1 MKNEVKSL
9 LVQPS
14 ASMNLSKIDPDTTF
28 GIKKE
33 KLMDDLAEL
42 VETMEEFQ
50 HKLYVEN
57 KKALLIVLQGMDTSG
72 KDGVITHVMKG
83 FNPLSCRVESFKAPA
98 GEELAHDFLWRIH
111 KVTPQKGFIGVFN
124 RSHYEDIIE
133 PQVWNLF
140 PKSVYMERY
149 ANIIQFEKHLSDNK
163 IKIIKFYLHI
173 SKEEQKK
180 RLLSRLSHPSK
191 RWKVNE
197 EDFQKRKKWAKYMQA
212 YEDVINRCSTKWAP
226 WYIIPSNN
234 KCFRN
239 WAIAKIVVETLKE
252 MKPKYPKYVPP
263 KTGIKSSS
271 QEQLVSK

>member
-9 LVQPS
+9 LVDPS
-14 ASMNLSKIDPDTTF
+14 ASMKLSKIDPDTTF

-33 KLMDDLAEL
+33 KLMDDLAKL

-149 ANIIQFEKHLSDNK
+149 DNIIQFEKYLSDNK

-212 YEDVINRCSTKWAP
+212 YEDVINRCSKKWAP

-252 MKPKYPKYVPP
+252 MKPKYPKYIPP
-263 KTGIKSSS
+263 KIGIKSSS
-271 QEQLVSK
+271 QEQLVS

>member
-9 LVQPS
+9 LVDPS
-14 ASMNLSKIDPDTTF
+14 ASMKLSKIDPDTTF

-33 KLMDDLAEL
+33 KLMDDLAKL

-124 RSHYEDIIE
+124 RSHYEDIVE
-133 PQVWNLF
+133 PQVWNLV
-140 PKSVYMERY
+140 PKSVYMQRY
-149 ANIIQFEKHLSDNK
+149 DDIIQFEKYLSNNN
-163 IKIIKFYLHI
+163 IRIIKFYLHI
-173 SKEEQKK
+173 SKQEQKK

-197 EDFQKRKKWAKYMQA
+197 EDFQKRKKWEKYMQA

-239 WAIAKIVVETLKE
+239 WAIAKIVIETLKE

-263 KTGIKSSS
+263 KMGIKSSS
-271 QEQLVSK
+271 QEQLVS

>member
-9 LVQPS
+9 LVDPS
-14 ASMNLSKIDPDTTF
+14 ASMKLSKIDPDTMF

-33 KLMDDLAEL
+33 KLMDDLAKL

-149 ANIIQFEKHLSDNK
+149 DNIIQFEKYLSDNK

-212 YEDVINRCSTKWAP
+212 YEDVINHCSTKWAP

-239 WAIAKIVVETLKE
+239 WAIAKIVIETLKE
-252 MKPKYPKYVPP
+252 MKPKYPKYIPP
-263 KTGIKSSS
+263 KIGIKSSS
-271 QEQLVSK
+271 QEQLVS

>member
-9 LVQPS
+9 LVDPS
-14 ASMNLSKIDPDTTF
+14 ASMKLSKIDPDTMF

-33 KLMDDLAEL
+33 KLMDDLAKL

-133 PQVWNLF
+133 PQVWDLF

-149 ANIIQFEKHLSDNK
+149 DNIIQFEKYLSDNK

-197 EDFQKRKKWAKYMQA
+197 EDFQKRKKWEKYMQA

-239 WAIAKIVVETLKE
+239 WAIAKIVIETLKE

-263 KTGIKSSS
+263 KIGIKSSS
-271 QEQLVSK
+271 QEQLVS

>member
-9 LVQPS
+9 LVDPS
-14 ASMNLSKIDPDTTF
+14 ASMKLSKIDPDTTF

-33 KLMDDLAEL
+33 KLMDDLAKL

-124 RSHYEDIIE
+124 RSHYEDIVE

-140 PKSVYMERY
+140 PKSVYLERY
-149 ANIIQFEKHLSDNK
+149 DNIIQFEKYLSDNK

-197 EDFQKRKKWAKYMQA
+197 EDFQKRKKWEKYMQA

-239 WAIAKIVVETLKE
+239 WAIAKIVIETLRE

-263 KTGIKSSS
+263 KIGIKSSS
-271 QEQLVSK
+271 QEQLVS